1 MKLRKLSL
9 IAALVGTLVLIGCG
23 DDTTNG
29 DNGGGSTDPDVVCA
43 DCTPGP
49 DLEDCQND
57 LIICRTFSDPGARE
71 ACINEAA
78 C

>member
-1 MKLRKLSL
+1 MKLGKICL
-9 IAALVGTLVLIGCG
+9 IAVLVGTLALIGCG
-23 DDTTNG
+23 DD
-29 DNGGGSTDPDVVCA
+29 GGGTDGSSTDPAVICA
-43 DCTPGP
+43 DCAPGP

-57 LIICRTFSDPGARE
+57 LIICSTFSDPGARE